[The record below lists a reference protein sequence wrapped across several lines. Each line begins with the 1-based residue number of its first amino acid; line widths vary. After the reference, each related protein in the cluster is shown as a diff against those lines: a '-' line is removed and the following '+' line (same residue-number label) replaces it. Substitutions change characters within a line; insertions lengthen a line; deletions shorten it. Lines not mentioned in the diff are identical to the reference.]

1 MGLPYSKQI
10 YAAFDEVTPLVAE
23 GFQVLQT
30 TKNISICLAVVQ
42 VLTVV
47 FLALILV
54 TLLGLLIAINPDME
68 HERQELVTP
77 VMKWMAEC
85 IIVLDHWKKTVVVLM
100 LVVAVGCVVGG
111 LGGIW
116 YTARD
121 QTMTDQVGEGMQG
134 GDSNEINGEDLE
146 AIKQGQSKQ

>member
-1 MGLPYSKQI
+1 MGIPYSKQI
-10 YAAFDEVTPLVAE
+10 NAAFEQVTPLVAE

-30 TKNISICLAVVQ
+30 TKNISLALAVIQ

-54 TLLGLLIAINPDME
+54 TLMGLLITTNPDLA

-77 VMKWMAEC
+77 VVKWMAAW
-85 IIVLDHWKKTVVVLM
+85 IIVLGHWKKSAMVVVIVLA
-100 LVVAVGCVVGG
+100 LGG
-111 LGGIW
+111 VIGSLAGIW

-121 QTMTDQVGEGMQG
+121 PTMNEELGEGMEG
-134 GDSNEINGEDLE
+134 GDSQELKGEDID
-146 AIKQGQSKQ
+146 AIKKGESNQ